1 MSNLDQAMVVRS
13 GAKLALMVAIA
24 MLAACSGSDTATA
37 TLDANSIPSTSAVGA
52 SSNGAAGGTATTL
65 AAKGAATALYPG
77 YESTQYAGTSNWLC
91 RPDTDDI
98 CDSGLDVTTVAA
110 DGTLTTQPWTKAD
123 DPKIDCFYVYP
134 TISTDPT
141 PNSDLTPSPGQEG
154 ASALAQAAR
163 LGSVCR
169 VFAPVYRQRTLT
181 GMTAALGGA
190 KQDASVGETAY
201 GDVLDAFKQYMS
213 HDNNGRGVVL
223 IGHSQGSY
231 QLSRLIKEE
240 IDPLPEA
247 RDRLIA
253 AYLAGAAVSV
263 PAGKDVGGE
272 FKNVPLCRAR
282 NQLSCFLSWESFRVT
297 SPPPPNSLFGRVDD
311 GGVAACNIPS
321 SLAGGKSELGSVF
334 VAGRPWV
341 SNATISTPFVS
352 TPGLVSGE
360 CVNKNGFGYLEVTV
374 NGDPAD
380 PRADDIG
387 GDLTPQWG
395 LHLQDVF
402 LVMQDIVD
410 LVNEQAAAYLSSH

>member
-1 MSNLDQAMVVRS
+1 
-13 GAKLALMVAIA
+13 
-24 MLAACSGSDTATA
+24 MLAASMALSGCASDDTATA
-37 TLDANSIPSTSAVGA
+37 TLDSAALTTSTVIDGIAVGELTPGSA
-52 SSNGAAGGTATTL
+52 GPDGPTSTTTEATPAAG
-65 AAKGAATALYPG
+65 LYPG
-77 YESTQYAGTSNWLC
+77 YDSTQYAGSANWLC
-91 RPDTDDI
+91 RPDTTDI
-98 CDSGLDVTTVAA
+98 CDSGLDVSTVAA
-110 DGTLTTQPWTKAD
+110 DGTVTVQTWSSTP

-154 ASALAQAAR
+154 AAVLGQAAR
-163 LGSVCR
+163 LGSLCR
-169 VFAPVYRQRTLT
+169 VFAPMYRQRTLA

-190 KQDASVGETAY
+190 AQDPSVGETAY

-240 IDPLPEA
+240 IDPVPAA
-247 RDRLIA
+247 RALLIS
-253 AYLAGAAVSV
+253 AYLAGAAISV
-263 PAGKDVGGE
+263 PEGKDVGGE
-272 FKNVPLCRAR
+272 FANVQLCRAR
-282 NQLSCFLSWESFRVT
+282 DQLSCVIAWESFRAS
-297 SPPPPNSLFGRVDD
+297 SPPPPNSLFGRVKD

-321 SLAGGKSELGSVF
+321 SLAGGQSELGSVF
-334 VAGRPWV
+334 VSGRAWT
-341 SNATISTPFVS
+341 SAATITTPFVA

-360 CVNKNGFGYLEVTV
+360 CVLKNGFGYLEITV

-387 GDLTPQWG
+387 GDLTPPWG

-410 LVNEQAAAYLSSH
+410 LATEQSAAFLAAR